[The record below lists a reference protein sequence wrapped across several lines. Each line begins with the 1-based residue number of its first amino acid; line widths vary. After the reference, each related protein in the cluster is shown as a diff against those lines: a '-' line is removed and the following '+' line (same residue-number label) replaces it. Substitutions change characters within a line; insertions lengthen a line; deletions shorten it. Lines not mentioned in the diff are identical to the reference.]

1 MSLEEDLGLN
11 YRYAL
16 PNKIFDYIHGNVP
29 VIVADLP
36 EMRAIIERHPVG
48 KILTERTPKSLA
60 KSIISM
66 TNNNYKKELKAAK
79 EDLNWSKE
87 KEKLTSIFSKLEK

>member
-1 MSLEEDLGLN
+1 
-11 YRYAL
+11 
-16 PNKIFDYIHGNVP
+16 
-29 VIVADLP
+29 
-36 EMRAIIERHPVG
+36 
-48 KILTERTPKSLA
+48 
-60 KSIISM
+60 M